1 MNIFVPF
8 IESYITT
15 STIVNVFKNQNFG
28 EVISI
33 QLHDKKIKTKNNLK
47 SAKHNYAF
55 ITVKLY
61 DSVQGKNMRE
71 NLLYNKTTHIMFEYN
86 QKVQHLQIKP
96 HLTVE
101 DRLER
106 GFELHIP
113 NIDICEQNSNND
125 IKKETKEDDKPEW
138 FNDIS
143 SSMFSF
149 DFKKSMK
156 NLSLSLPEMNI
167 SDILNKGEMAPRTK
181 TPSFYNDIF
190 EKEEL
195 IKDFNDT
202 MDEVELERLNY
213 QHYISLLV

>member
-149 DFKKSMK
+149 DFKKSMQDGGAGLSK
-156 NLSLSLPEMNI
+156 PLSVSLILQEFRYVNHIHPYVPKILSCTHKEKSLHIPRNLTQTSCP
-167 SDILNKGEMAPRTK
+167 
-181 TPSFYNDIF
+181 Y
-190 EKEEL
+190 
-195 IKDFNDT
+195 
-202 MDEVELERLNY
+202 
-213 QHYISLLV
+213 

>member
-1 MNIFVPF
+1 MNIFIPF

-15 STIVNVFKNQNFG
+15 STIVNVFKNQKFG

-55 ITVKLY
+55 VTIDLY
-61 DSVQGKNMRE
+61 DSVQGKNLRE
-71 NLLYNKTTHIMFEYN
+71 NIMYNKTTHIMFDYK
-86 QKVQHLQIKP
+86 QKLQHLQIKP

-113 NIDICEQNSNND
+113 NTDMYEQNNINDKNKEIQENNQ
-125 IKKETKEDDKPEW
+125 PEW
-138 FNDIS
+138 FSDIS
-143 SSMFSF
+143 SSLFSF
-149 DFKKSMK
+149 DFKKSVK
-156 NLSLSLPEMNI
+156 NLCLSFPEIIVNNI
-167 SDILNKGEMAPRTK
+167 PNQGEMAPRTK
-181 TPSFYNDIF
+181 KNSFYNDII

-195 IKDFNDT
+195 IKDFDDI

-213 QHYISLLV
+213 RHYVSLMV